1 MLFQSSKV
9 FRHWAQQSAQFLKQ
23 IERHLRKTGVDYVV
37 IDLRGATKEQ
47 IKAVTAYVNKLT
59 RWGLLDASRIYYLY

>member
-9 FRHWAQQSAQFLKQ
+9 FRHWAQQSAQFFRQ
-23 IERHLRKTGVDYVV
+23 IERHLRKTGVNYVV

-47 IKAVTAYVNKLT
+47 IKAVQAYVNRLT
-59 RWGLLDASRIYYLY
+59 RWGLADDSRISYLY